1 MKYLSKSLSY
11 LTLCVLFLAVL
22 NCSDET
28 TDVVTPPQTTDV
40 DPISDSDG
48 DGVAD
53 AEDNCPTV
61 ANPGQEDS
69 DGNGVGDACETNL
82 ENITPCENGFAG
94 IYPCN
99 DYDLLGH
106 IGTEVL
112 SGEPG
117 IDGSDIWGWT
127 DATTGKEYA
136 LVGLENSTAFVDISN
151 PTEPLFLGRL
161 NSNAGTNYWRD
172 VKVYN
177 DFAFIVADGVGNHG
191 MQVFDLSRLR
201 TVTNAP
207 EVFTADAV
215 YTGVGSCHNIVIND
229 SEGVAYLVGCN
240 SANGG
245 GPIFVDVTNPLN
257 PTFLGEYTA
266 SGYTHDAQVV
276 TYNGPD
282 NDYAGKEILIAS
294 NGATGSGTNKVV
306 VVDVSDKTNPVLI
319 SEMTY
324 PQAAYTHQGWF
335 TDDQRYFILGDE
347 LDEQNFGV
355 NTSTFIF
362 DLSDLDNPVLSSTY
376 TSQFDAIDHN
386 GYVKG
391 NTFYLANYRAGLRVF
406 DISNIGSATN
416 PMTETGY
423 FDTYPDNNNTGFNG
437 VWSIYPYFASQNII
451 IGDIEG
457 GLFIVRKSN
466 L

>member
-1 MKYLSKSLSY
+1 MKYGYRSLCF
-11 LTLCVLFLAVL
+11 LMLCVAFVTLES
-22 NCSDET
+22 CSDESTDALVET
-28 TDVVTPPQTTDV
+28 TGINTGSDA
-40 DPISDSDG
+40 DSDN
-48 DGVAD
+48 DGIAD
-53 AEDNCPTV
+53 AEDNCPTI
-61 ANPGQEDS
+61 ANPDQTDANN
-69 DGNGVGDACETNL
+69 NGVGDVCESSAESL
-82 ENITPCENGFAG
+82 FPCENGFAG

-99 DYDLLGH
+99 DYDLLAH
-106 IGTEVL
+106 ISTEIL
-112 SGEPG
+112 SGESD

-127 DATTGKEYA
+127 DATTNKEYA
-136 LVGLENSTAFVDISN
+136 LVGLENSTAFVDISI
-151 PTEPLFLGRL
+151 PTAPIFLGRL
-161 NSNAGTNYWRD
+161 NSNSGTNFWRD
-172 VKVYN
+172 VKVFD
-177 DFAFIVADGVGNHG
+177 DFAFIVADGVGDHG
-191 MQVFDLSRLR
+191 MQIFDLSRLR
-201 TVTNAP
+201 TVTNPP
-207 EVFTADAV
+207 ETFTADAI

-245 GPIFVDVTNPLN
+245 GPIFVDVSNPLN

-266 SGYTHDAQVV
+266 SGYTHDAQVI

-282 NDYAGKEILIAS
+282 TDYSGKEILIAS
-294 NGATGSGTNKVV
+294 NGTSGSGTNKVV
-306 VVDVSDKTNPVLI
+306 IVDVSDKTNPALI
-319 SEMTY
+319 SEITY

-362 DLSDLDNPVLSSTY
+362 DFADLDNPVLSSKY
-376 TSQFDAIDHN
+376 TAQFDAIDHN

-391 NTFYLANYRAGLRVF
+391 NEFYLANYRAGLRVF
-406 DISNIGSATN
+406 DITNISSPTN
-416 PMTETGY
+416 PMTEVGY

-437 VWSIYPYFASQNII
+437 VWSIYPYFNSQNII

-457 GLFIVRKSN
+457 GLFIVRKSS